1 LGKQA
6 ELRSISSAKPN
17 VSDFNDINMDEVR
30 RYRSMADFYHQYNV
44 LVLSSFSLQYAIEVS
59 HDLMPVKAKA

>member
-1 LGKQA
+1 LCEIA
-6 ELRSISSAKPN
+6 ERRFISSAKPN
-17 VSDFNDINMDEVR
+17 VNDINDINMDEVR

-59 HDLMPVKAKA
+59 RDLV